1 MLFVGP
7 PNFMILPIKILAN
20 FKKSC
25 NLVIALHIR
34 SISADIAKQNII
46 EIKNNILQILNIDWN
61 QN

>member
-20 FKKSC
+20 LKKSC

-46 EIKNNILQILNIDWN
+46 EIKNNIL
-61 QN
+61 